1 MGYKPTVVFDLDGVI
16 HSYASGWQ
24 GVDVI
29 PDPPVPLIQEEIER
43 IRKAGYKVVVVS
55 TRCSNPAGMDAVK
68 NYLDANGI
76 VVDEVLA
83 EKSPAL
89 VYIDDRA
96 IRFDGD
102 PRGLLEQ
109 IQRFKPWHQQK

>member
-16 HSYASGWQ
+16 HSYVSGWQ

-55 TRCSNPAGMDAVK
+55 TRCADPAGMEAVK

-76 VVDEVLA
+76 VVDGRFAPGDMTAIDADTIVQF
-83 EKSPAL
+83 AL
-89 VYIDDRA
+89 FGEERY
-96 IRFDGD
+96 
-102 PRGLLEQ
+102 
-109 IQRFKPWHQQK
+109 